1 MEVPAYR
8 LQQNE
13 FQTASIQEKQELL
26 EQLGKELEPYG
37 EIPLSYRNKVK
48 VFLADIGI
56 RHIAEIDYK
65 IRVAYG
71 DYLVGKISPRVINQY
86 VRALDQIKRHSVRE
100 QVQTLRGK
108 RDALAALEHQIIFL
122 PYHPEQEIAE
132 QFERFVQTEN
142 LVWDFK
148 QDAPRRLKKQ
158 IFDVLHYMLRKRM
171 DTAVRSSNL
180 TALKKLY
187 EFCILERV
195 LDIEHLENGQIE
207 QFKRSI
213 QHKQMRE
220 RAMHILDESRKILF
234 LEADE
239 IHWDA
244 NVWYLERFHF
254 EKTRVNPTNYVR
266 TLSFLEVEHNGNR
279 KYLQQYMKYC
289 LGVTHL
295 SIGVLRTEFTH
306 VRNFMAW
313 LDKETMRD
321 IRHVAEDIIGR
332 YFRQLE
338 KTDLKEDSYNSI
350 VTAISHFFDYM
361 KVRGF
366 IEKIPFCEQYY
377 LKKVI
382 LKHHDRSV
390 GDEVYAEI
398 LGKLKFFPEDL
409 RLMFLHLWGIG
420 LRASEVCS
428 LKGNAY
434 YIQGRD
440 AWIQVYQIKMQNY
453 KRVPIPWALYRLM
466 MVYLG
471 KYQIGPDA
479 YIFQNTKGGAYCYTT
494 FRMKMLKYCEE
505 NQIANGEYLFK
516 SHDYRH
522 TVATMYYDNEVSIQ
536 SVRDYL
542 GHDYEEMTRQYIDYM
557 PKKIAKANEEY
568 FSQKEN
574 SLAAGIKRCKRGK

>member
-1 MEVPAYR
+1 MPAYR
-8 LQQNE
+8 LQQNKL
-13 FQTASIQEKQELL
+13 QIVSSGEKQKLL
-26 EQLGKELEPYG
+26 EQLGR
-37 EIPLSYRNKVK
+37 EIDSCTEIQRSYRNKVK
-48 VFLADIGI
+48 GFLADMGVW
-56 RHIAEIDYK
+56 HIVEIDYQL
-65 IRVAYG
+65 RESYVS
-71 DYLVGKISPRVINQY
+71 YLEQEVPPELLRYYK
-86 VRALDQIKRHSVRE
+86 RAFDQIKRHAVRE
-100 QVQTLRGK
+100 QMRTLKGK
-108 RDALAALEHQIIFL
+108 RDALAVLEHQVIFL
-122 PYHPEQEIAE
+122 PYHPEQEIAD
-132 QFERFVQTEN
+132 QFDRFVQTEN
-142 LVWDFK
+142 LVWDFQ
-148 QDAPRRLKKQ
+148 QDAPKGLKKQ
-158 IFDVLHYMLRKRM
+158 VFDVLHYMLKQQM
-171 DTAVRSSNL
+171 NTSERSSNL
-180 TALKKLY
+180 AALKKLY
-187 EFCILERV
+187 EFCIREQVPDLEY
-195 LDIEHLENGQIE
+195 LEQGQIE
-207 QFKRSI
+207 RFKASI
-213 QHKQMRE
+213 LQKQMRE

-239 IHWDA
+239 IHWNV

-254 EKTRVNPTNYVR
+254 EKARVNPTNPVKR
-266 TLSFLEVEHNGNR
+266 ISFIEVEDKENR
-279 KYLQQYMKYC
+279 RFLQQYMKYC

-313 LDKETMRD
+313 LDAEAPQN
-321 IRHVAEDIIGR
+321 IRHVTEGIIGQ
-332 YFRQLE
+332 YFRSLE
-338 KTDLKEDSYNSI
+338 QSDRKEISFNKI
-350 VTAISHFFDYM
+350 VTSIAHFFDYM

-366 IEKIPFCEQYY
+366 IEKVPFCEQYY

-390 GDEVYAEI
+390 EDEVYAEI
-398 LGKLKFFPEDL
+398 LGKLKFFPENL

-453 KRVPIPWALYRLM
+453 KRIPIPWALYRLM
-466 MVYLG
+466 TVYLE

-479 YIFQNTKGGAYCYTT
+479 YVFQNRKGGAYCYST

-522 TVATMYYDNEVSIQ
+522 TVATMYYDNDVSIQ

-574 SLAAGIKRCKRGK
+574 SLAVGIKRCKRGK